1 ASSSATSS
9 AYAPCTSG
17 TTTTRSA
24 AGALHGSCA
33 GAPLAHRHPPAAKT
47 ASRRA
52 AFAARRC
59 AGSGVARVITI
70 TLARRAR
77 RPARSIRRPREAVRG
92 LRPFPDDVN
101 GARLRSLVARFLAEP
116 DLVTDSEILEL
127 GVENAVSM
135 EIDVSSVRGRDAAVI
150 LLRMQ
155 LGDRAVRR
163 TLVDL
168 HLAANHS
175 HAVLQLS
182 AGSVE

>member
-1 ASSSATSS
+1 
-9 AYAPCTSG
+9 
-17 TTTTRSA
+17 
-24 AGALHGSCA
+24 
-33 GAPLAHRHPPAAKT
+33 
-47 ASRRA
+47 
-52 AFAARRC
+52 
-59 AGSGVARVITI
+59 
-70 TLARRAR
+70 
-77 RPARSIRRPREAVRG
+77 EAVRG

-175 HAVLQLS
+175 HAVLQLT
-182 AGSVE
+182 AGSVEPVPQRDVDVLMGGVVRALPPGKDLGARHAHVDRDAIHLALSAVPMRRF